1 MMNNSLQHLSLVSA
15 YLFLSLCSCVVA
27 LIIMRGL
34 QQYNQVG
41 DAGAF
46 GLGEGLK
53 VNSSLQK
60 LYLVSSIANI
70 ICMCCESIARLFDI
84 L

>member
-1 MMNNSLQHLSLVSA
+1 MNSSLQYLSIVSG
-15 YLFLSLCSCVVA
+15 SLCLSMCLCVVA
-27 LIIMRGL
+27 QLIMRGM
-34 QQYNQVG
+34 QQCNQVG

-60 LYLVSSIANI
+60 LYLVSSIANSV
-70 ICMCCESIARLFDI
+70 CLCYETAL
-84 L
+84 